1 LSNPADRP
9 LYNHARH
16 AVRSTARTLARALH
30 AALPPACALCSAA
43 GASIC
48 DRCARMLAHDGPACP
63 GCALPSP
70 AGARCGRC
78 LAHPPAFDAAVA
90 AGPYAFPLDRLIMRL
105 KYGGALDAVAPLGA
119 RLAAAVHAADAL
131 RRVDALVALP
141 LSPQRQRERGHNQ
154 AGEIARVLACSTGLP
169 RIDALRRVA
178 HGPPQASLPW
188 RERARNARR
197 AFEARGRVDGARIA
211 LVDDVM
217 TTGSTAAAA
226 AATLKR
232 AGAARVEAWVV
243 ARTPRPA
250 GAP

>member
-1 LSNPADRP
+1 
-9 LYNHARH
+9 
-16 AVRSTARTLARALH
+16 
-30 AALPPACALCSAA
+30 
-43 GASIC
+43 
-48 DRCARMLAHDGPACP
+48 MLAFAGPSCP

-119 RLAAAVHAADAL
+119 RLADAVRAADAL
-131 RRVDALVALP
+131 RRVDALVAMP
-141 LSPQRQRERGHNQ
+141 LSRERQRERGHNQ
-154 AGEIARVLACSTGLP
+154 AGEIARVLARSTGLP
-169 RIDALRRVA
+169 RIDALRRIA

-243 ARTPRPA
+243 ARTPRPG